1 MKKIAI
7 TTGDPAGIGAE
18 ITAKSLKY
26 RKTDKNIIYIIYG
39 ENYRDMLE
47 TEIIESPVQAKS
59 YEKIYQIPI
68 KNTISTKGKPS
79 SESGQTAYE
88 ILKICSQH
96 LTNHL
101 IDAVVTAPVSKEYIQ
116 ITHPE
121 FVGHTEFFAR
131 QMNIND
137 NDVIMSFWSDTF
149 NLALLT
155 THLSVT
161 DAISKLTFDFIYNKL
176 KKIIFEVKK
185 IIKHPKIAILGINPH
200 AGENGKFGNSD
211 LIVTEVLKKL
221 SKENILI
228 DGPFPADSFFAVK
241 YTQYHLII
249 SALHDQGLIPFKLLN
264 FGQGINVTLGLPF
277 VRTSPDHGTAFDIA
291 DQDIADESS
300 MKKAL
305 DFAEFLLFKNKYTHN
320 TYSHFAKYYDNY
332 MEHVDY
338 DTWIKFILDKYKQF
352 SSFPLET
359 IFEMACGTANISVR
373 LVEKGYKVYAG
384 DNSEDMLKQAEKK
397 QNKPLLFNSD
407 FLEPLPKKNIDLIL
421 LIFDSINYIS
431 DTRDI
436 SKLFSNVYNALKY
449 NGIFIFDISTI
460 KNCQD
465 NFDGFVNLEDSP
477 QSYFIHESNLSDNK
491 LISKLTFFEKYGYLY
506 KRFDEIHTQNIYKI
520 KTIVDLINKSELTLK
535 GLFSNSQ
542 PNINLLSSPLS
553 TEEMDYDYERIFFVL
568 KKEI

>member
-1 MKKIAI
+1 
-7 TTGDPAGIGAE
+7 
-18 ITAKSLKY
+18 
-26 RKTDKNIIYIIYG
+26 
-39 ENYRDMLE
+39 
-47 TEIIESPVQAKS
+47 
-59 YEKIYQIPI
+59 
-68 KNTISTKGKPS
+68 
-79 SESGQTAYE
+79 
-88 ILKICSQH
+88 
-96 LTNHL
+96 
-101 IDAVVTAPVSKEYIQ
+101 
-116 ITHPE
+116 
-121 FVGHTEFFAR
+121 
-131 QMNIND
+131 
-137 NDVIMSFWSDTF
+137 
-149 NLALLT
+149 
-155 THLSVT
+155 
-161 DAISKLTFDFIYNKL
+161 
-176 KKIIFEVKK
+176 
-185 IIKHPKIAILGINPH
+185 
-200 AGENGKFGNSD
+200 
-211 LIVTEVLKKL
+211 
-221 SKENILI
+221 
-228 DGPFPADSFFAVK
+228 
-241 YTQYHLII
+241 
-249 SALHDQGLIPFKLLN
+249 
-264 FGQGINVTLGLPF
+264 
-277 VRTSPDHGTAFDIA
+277 
-291 DQDIADESS
+291 
-300 MKKAL
+300 
-305 DFAEFLLFKNKYTHN
+305 
-320 TYSHFAKYYDNY
+320 